1 MSKQIALRLL
11 PITIV
16 LVALLA
22 LACGGGGDDRP
33 SGVTTAVPT
42 PTAEATSTPAQTPAA
57 QPSAAPAQ
65 ATVRPSTTSPT
76 QLSNRLAALGG
87 ENSARIAE
95 LLESVSPR
103 CRQSPE
109 EFADLLERGWRA
121 LRETFDIALP
131 ITSMLARISV
141 ELPSG
146 SSRENCET
154 LITAVVTQLAGR

>member
-1 MSKQIALRLL
+1 MPRKAAISLAA
-11 PITIV
+11 IV
-16 LVALLA
+16 ILVVV
-22 LACGGGGDDRP
+22 ACGGGADDRP

-57 QPSAAPAQ
+57 QPTSAPTPA
-65 ATVRPSTTSPT
+65 TLPTSTTSPT

-141 ELPSG
+141 ELPPG

>member
-1 MSKQIALRLL
+1 MSRKAASSLAA
-11 PITIV
+11 IV
-16 LVALLA
+16 ILVVV
-22 LACGGGGDDRP
+22 ACGGGGDDRP
-33 SGVTTAVPT
+33 SGVTTAMPT

-57 QPSAAPAQ
+57 QPTAAPAQ

>member
-1 MSKQIALRLL
+1 MPRKAASSLAA
-11 PITIV
+11 IV
-16 LVALLA
+16 ILVVV
-22 LACGGGGDDRP
+22 ACGGGGDDRP

-42 PTAEATSTPAQTPAA
+42 PTAEATSTPAQTPAQTPAA
-57 QPSAAPAQ
+57 QPTAAPAQ

-141 ELPSG
+141 ELPPG